1 MPEGKTSVHVDGQD
15 VRDVETANKY
25 LEIARKAE
33 ADGDRL
39 HAISA
44 YEAAFTADPDN
55 MEVCFR
61 LAYNLDLV
69 GEEDEALHLYE
80 QCVQHPRPALNAL
93 VNLAVLYEDRQMYAQ
108 AERCLR
114 QVLTTDPNHPRAR
127 LYIRDVMASRSMV
140 VEDEPQ
146 LAGEQQAALLET
158 PVTDFDLSVRTR
170 NALRKADVRTLG
182 DLLRVTEAELRS
194 YKNFGEASLEE
205 IKAMLAQRGLK
216 LGQAVA
222 EQQSA
227 AKQAVYDQLKAAS
240 GGNEETL
247 NRSVNELQLS
257 VRARKALSLLG
268 VQTIGEL
275 CTHTEAELLGIKNFG
290 MTSLNEIKQ
299 KIAELGLSLRQLE
312 VDSQDQQLAQPPS
325 SEANPADDAA
335 PDSADEAPL
344 AQAAPHDEAASQ
356 EHDQPQ

>member
-1 MPEGKTSVHVDGQD
+1 MPEGKSSVLADGQD

-25 LEIARKAE
+25 LETARKAE
-33 ADGDRL
+33 AAGERMR
-39 HAISA
+39 AIEA

-55 MEVCFR
+55 PEVCFR

-69 GEEDEALHLYE
+69 GEEDEAIHLYE
-80 QCVQHPRPALNAL
+80 QCVQRPRPPLTALI
-93 VNLAVLYEDRQMYAQ
+93 NLSVLYEDRGMYAQ

-127 LYIRDVMASRSMV
+127 LYIRDVMASRGMAI
-140 VEDEPQ
+140 EDEPEPGSEKQ
-146 LAGEQQAALLET
+146 SAMLET

-205 IKAMLAQRGLK
+205 IKSMLAQRGLK
-216 LGQAVA
+216 LGQSVA

-240 GGNEETL
+240 GGSEEAL

-275 CTHTEAELLGIKNFG
+275 CTRTEAELLGIKNFG

-299 KIAELGLSLRQLE
+299 KISELGLSLRQLDVE
-312 VDSQDQQLAQPPS
+312 SQDAQEMAIDQPEGS
-325 SEANPADDAA
+325 NIVGEAGA
-335 PDSADEAPL
+335 EE
-344 AQAAPHDEAASQ
+344 EAAQ
-356 EHDQPQ
+356 QPEDNEIGPESRAE